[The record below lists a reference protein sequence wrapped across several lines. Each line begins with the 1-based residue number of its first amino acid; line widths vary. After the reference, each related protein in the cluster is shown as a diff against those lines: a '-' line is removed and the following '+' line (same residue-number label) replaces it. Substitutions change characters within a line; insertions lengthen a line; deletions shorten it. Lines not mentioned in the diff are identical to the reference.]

1 MITETMCCHYISV
14 IESVHVNTGGDIFCD
29 ASNYH
34 VFDKVT
40 HEVII
45 VYAVC
50 LLIRQHVSLK
60 LH

>member
-1 MITETMCCHYISV
+1 MITETMCSHYISV
-14 IESVHVNTGGDIFCD
+14 MESVNVNTGCDIFCD

-34 VFDKVT
+34 VFDKIT
-40 HEVII
+40 YEVII